1 MELIDIIESKK
12 VFIKMDLWWRFNNM
26 RIKEGNEWKGAFI
39 IYIRSFK
46 PMVIFFGIIN
56 LPAIFQMIMNKIL
69 RDMINEEKVVAFVDD
84 VLVRTET
91 EKGHD
96 KIIKEILKR
105 LEENNLYVKPE
116 KCTWKVRKIGF
127 LGVVIEPNG
136 IEIKREKVEEVL
148 S

>member
-1 MELIDIIESKK
+1 
-12 VFIKMDLWWRFNNM
+12 M
-26 RIKEGNEWKGAFI
+26 RIKERNEWKRAFI
-39 IYIRSFK
+39 IYIRFFK
-46 PMVIFFGIIN
+46 PMVMFFGIIN
-56 LPAIFQMIMNKIL
+56 LPAIFQTIMNKIL
-69 RDMINEEKVVAFVDD
+69 RDMINEKKVVAFVDD

-136 IEIKREKVEEVL
+136 IEIKREKIEEVL